1 MSILQEGEIKK
12 TLESFVD
19 SLPDGVMVV
28 ARDGTIEMA
37 NQAQERLTGILNK
50 RILGQ
55 TIFDLVHQGL
65 YNDPLIDMVL
75 KRKQPVTIMQY
86 TPLQTCLLVTATPV
100 MANNGEIDY
109 VVLYSKDVTELHQL
123 QQQLE
128 QTKLLT
134 QQYSSEI
141 TEMRV
146 QSWDNVDIVAKSE
159 QMKKVIDLALRLASV
174 ETTVLILG
182 ESGTG
187 KEVVAKIIHDQS
199 ERKLGPFIKVNCSA
213 IPESL
218 IESELFGYEPG
229 TFTGGRK
236 EGKAGL
242 FELAHN
248 GDIFLDEIG
257 DLALAVQPKL
267 LRVLQEKE
275 VVRLGGV
282 KTRKVDVR
290 VIAATNKDLKELVKQ
305 NRFREDLYFRLNVV
319 PITIPPLRERKDDI
333 IPLAYYFKEQFSK
346 KYKVKKEFSGEV
358 LNRFYAYDWP
368 GNVRELQNAV
378 ERLLVV
384 SSGDMITL
392 KDLPPDLLPNLNGG
406 AGRIIV
412 NGLLPLKQAVMEV
425 ERQLIEQGLAT
436 FGSTSKVAEVLGVHQ
451 TTVIRKMAKV
461 NKNRQRRR
469 KNKLKE

>member
-1 MSILQEGEIKK
+1 MSVLQDGEIKK
-12 TLESFVD
+12 ILASFVD
-19 SLPDGVMVV
+19 SLPDGVMIV

-65 YNDPLIDMVL
+65 YNDPLIDMIL
-75 KRKQPVTIMQY
+75 KRKEPVTIMQY
-86 TPLQTCLLVTATPV
+86 TPLQNCLQVTATPV
-100 MANNGEIDY
+100 MTNNGDIDY
-109 VVLYSKDVTELHQL
+109 VVLYSKDVTELYQL

-146 QSWDNVDIVAKSE
+146 QSWENVDIVAKSE

-174 ETTVLILG
+174 ETTVLIFG

-199 ERKLGPFIKVNCSA
+199 ERKHGPFIKVNCSA

-275 VVRLGGV
+275 VVRLGGSKV
-282 KTRKVDVR
+282 RKVDVR

-346 KYKVKKEFSGEV
+346 KYKVRKEFSGEV
-358 LNRFYAYDWP
+358 LNRFYTYDWP

-412 NGLLPLKQAVMEV
+412 NGILPLKQAVREV

-451 TTVIRKMAKV
+451 TTVIRKMARV
-461 NKNRQRRR
+461 NKNQRKRR
-469 KNKLKE
+469 KNKLLK

>member
-1 MSILQEGEIKK
+1 MSLLREGEAKK
-12 TLESFVD
+12 SLQLFMD
-19 SLPDGVMVV
+19 SLPDGVMIL

-50 RILGQ
+50 QILGQ

-65 YNDPLIDMVL
+65 YNDPVIDLVL
-75 KRKQPVTIMQY
+75 KRKEPVTLMQY
-86 TPLQTCLLVTATPV
+86 TPFQTCLLVTASPMMTK
-100 MANNGEIDY
+100 NDEIDY

-146 QSWDNVDIVAKSE
+146 QSWENVDIVAKSE

-346 KYKVKKEFSGEV
+346 KYKVKREFSGEV

-378 ERLLVV
+378 ERLLVI
-384 SSGDMITL
+384 SSGDIITL
-392 KDLPPDLLPNLNGG
+392 KDLPPDLLPNLSEG
-406 AGRIIV
+406 AGKIIV
-412 NGLLPLKQAVMEV
+412 NGLLPLKQAVLEV

-436 FGSTSKVAEVLGVHQ
+436 FGSTLKVAEVLGVHQ

-461 NKNRQRRR
+461 NKNRRRRR